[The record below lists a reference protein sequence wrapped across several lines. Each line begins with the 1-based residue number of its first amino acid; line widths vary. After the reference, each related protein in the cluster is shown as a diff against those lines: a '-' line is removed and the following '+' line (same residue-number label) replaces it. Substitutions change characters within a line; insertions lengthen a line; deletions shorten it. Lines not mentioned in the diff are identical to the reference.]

1 MSASRLAWLFSRI
14 AVLLVVAHI
23 VLQSVRFWSGNDFLM
38 GFLAAFAL
46 GAENNFPT
54 YFSTF
59 ALFVCSALLAA
70 IAIGERR
77 QGDGKPI
84 YWIVL
89 SAIFMFLSMDEMMS
103 VHERLS
109 EPVKGMIGETD
120 VFYYAWVLPYGVLLA
135 IFVAV
140 YYRFLNLL
148 PRRTALLFLLSGALF
163 VGGAIG
169 FETLSGYYYSLSGSK
184 GITYVILQT
193 LEEILE
199 ITGTILFIYA
209 LAEYAEQRF
218 GVIDFCLMPD
228 KN

>member
-1 MSASRLAWLFSRI
+1 
-14 AVLLVVAHI
+14 
-23 VLQSVRFWSGNDFLM
+23 
-38 GFLAAFAL
+38 
-46 GAENNFPT
+46 
-54 YFSTF
+54 
-59 ALFVCSALLAA
+59 
-70 IAIGERR
+70 
-77 QGDGKPI
+77 
-84 YWIVL
+84 
-89 SAIFMFLSMDEMMS
+89 
-103 VHERLS
+103 
-109 EPVKGMIGETD
+109 MI
-120 VFYYAWVLPYGVLLA
+120 
-135 IFVAV
+135 
-140 YYRFLNLL
+140 YRFLNLL